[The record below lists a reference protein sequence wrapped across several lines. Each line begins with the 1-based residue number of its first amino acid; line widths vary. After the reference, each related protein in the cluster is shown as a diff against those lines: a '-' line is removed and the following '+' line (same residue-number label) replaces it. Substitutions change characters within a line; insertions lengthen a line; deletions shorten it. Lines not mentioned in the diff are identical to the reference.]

1 MKFTRFFGLKKNPRS
16 RSYKRERAAALHG
29 QVIKYVTERVE
40 GGENIIGRGGNVSV
54 RNGELLVLSSGELL
68 LRADLYELEAADLL
82 SGDGVV
88 LTAPNLEKNGERTS
102 IVVHFVYYRK

>member
-29 QVIKYVTERVE
+29 QVIKYVTRRVE